1 MDCLFVYLFP
11 RRADVILELLKKSG
25 SKRKGKKEKVWR
37 GNILNCSVYLLTMM
51 DFISGCSGFL
61 KRKHDVGKK
70 HRVSGV
76 IKARILQPLEGRTQ
90 EVKLQLP
97 GRGRGGV
104 HYAIPSC
111 TKPIQVTSD
120 VSLLYPGFQLIT
132 LRRWWYIRGA
142 LPNGSSSCRWVGPIA
157 PLLICSHIV
166 SDYLQRGR

>member
-120 VSLLYPGFQLIT
+120 VSLFYPGFQLIT
-132 LRRWWYIRGA
+132 LRRW
-142 LPNGSSSCRWVGPIA
+142 
-157 PLLICSHIV
+157 
-166 SDYLQRGR
+166 